1 MKRPSGHS
9 NYARKGKTMNKS
21 KVALCA
27 GLSLAFFL
35 TSCRSRQEAAADKF
49 RKGGDPLHAL
59 QYYEEALKRGKV
71 SREFYK
77 NYTLVNI
84 QAMSLRSKEDATA
97 DFLDVLK
104 DTVASLLVQHPDPEN
119 QALFATTL
127 QNIGNARINTGS
139 PDAIAG
145 GFRFLD
151 AAKAAG
157 AAGGSEAAKQAV
169 VAQSLKDIKDDVDRA
184 SKDDNAGIVADY
196 KLNKLALMIGGE
208 TPEMHA
214 LWSKLRKMT
223 LNTYMMYDNDDVIA
237 EMGERPDARINKY
250 AVLLGIVKYEPG
262 STTTKIQVK
271 AWNGGAIPFM
281 YRGEGFTLVDKDGK
295 EYKPTAKIGG
305 FSKTAKDAVPK
316 GEQSKT
322 GGLTFTHPAGT
333 VPAYLEF
340 QCEAGSSR
348 KFLP

>member
-1 MKRPSGHS
+1 
-9 NYARKGKTMNKS
+9 MNKS

-35 TSCRSRQEAAADKF
+35 TGCRSRQEAAGDKY
-49 RKGGDPLHAL
+49 RKAGDALHAL

-71 SREFYK
+71 SKEFYK
-77 NYTLVNI
+77 NYTRVNI
-84 QAMSLRSKEDATA
+84 QAMATRSKEDPTA

-104 DTVASLLVQHPDPEN
+104 DTVASLLTQYPDPEN
-119 QALFATTL
+119 QTLFATTL
-127 QNIGNARINTGS
+127 QNIAISRINLGT
-139 PDAIAG
+139 PDAVEG

-151 AAKAAG
+151 AAKKAG
-157 AAGGSEAAKQAV
+157 AAGSADAARQQV
-169 VAQSLKDIKDDVDRA
+169 VAEKLKDIKDDVDRA
-184 SKDDNAGIVADY
+184 SKEDNAGIVADY

-208 TPEMHA
+208 TPEMKA
-214 LWSKLRKMT
+214 IWSRLRKMT

-250 AVLLGIVKYEPG
+250 AVLLGIVKYDPG

-271 AWNGGAIPFM
+271 AWNGGAIPFHF
-281 YRGEGFTLVDKDGK
+281 RGEGFTLVDRDGK
-295 EYKPTAKIGG
+295 EYKATGKIGG
-305 FSKTAKDAVPK
+305 FSKNDKDVVPK

-322 GGLTFTHPAGT
+322 GGLTFTHPAGIQ
-333 VPAYLEF
+333 PAYLEF
-340 QCEAGSSR
+340 KCEAGMSR

>member
-1 MKRPSGHS
+1 
-9 NYARKGKTMNKS
+9 MNKS

-27 GLSLAFFL
+27 GLSLAFLL
-35 TSCRSRQEAAADKF
+35 TSCRSRQEAAADKY
-49 RKGGDPLHAL
+49 RKVGDPLHAL
-59 QYYEEALKRGKV
+59 QYYEEALKRGNM

-84 QAMSLRSKEDATA
+84 QAMALRSREDASA

-104 DTVASLLVQHPDPEN
+104 DTVASLLAQHPDPEN

-127 QNIGNARINTGS
+127 QNIANARIKLGTPEGVE
-139 PDAIAG
+139 G

-151 AAKAAG
+151 AAKKAG
-157 AAGGSEAAKQAV
+157 AAGGAEAAKQQV
-169 VAQSLKDIKDDVDRA
+169 VAQNLKDIKDDVDRA
-184 SKDDNAGIVADY
+184 AKEDNAGIVADY

-208 TPEMHA
+208 TPEMHS
-214 LWSKLRKMT
+214 LWSKLRKIT

-237 EMGERPDARINKY
+237 ELGGERPDARINKY

-271 AWNGGAIPFM
+271 AWNGGAIPFH

-305 FSKTAKDAVPK
+305 FSKNAKDVVPK

-322 GGLTFTHPAGT
+322 GGLTFAHPAGI

-340 QCEAGSSR
+340 KCEAGMSR